1 MLSAVIGGLIAW
13 GTAIAGIAVV
23 DVIVRQ
29 ILLEDVRT
37 YLARTAAGTA
47 ALIDGDQLKTF
58 TRADQDGS
66 PEYNRASRPLR
77 ALIET
82 NPDIRFAYVGVVH
95 GDRMQFVLD
104 GTPRVLDDA
113 GRQQHS
119 APMDVDEAS
128 PGEQAVSRTHRLTV
142 EDEPTATAWGMGI
155 RAEAPVFARDGQMTG
170 YVGITVRADR
180 YNQLVRR
187 VDASA
192 ALGVLIA
199 SALAFLSG
207 VAIWRVQRAR
217 AGALAVQKLTEDQL
231 KRAQQLANLGKWHE
245 NLNSR
250 VGRMSEELQKLLGN
264 PGGSDRPMA
273 AYLAATHPEDRAQV
287 ETALENLGKNGG
299 SRTLDHRFI
308 VNGAVKHVRAAA
320 AAHRDARSQPEE
332 IHGIVLDV
340 TDIKAAALETL
351 KAKEAAESANRAKSE
366 FLANMSHEIRTPMN
380 GVLGFTQLLSDTK
393 LDDEQR
399 EFVET
404 IEASGQSLLALLND
418 ILDYSKIE
426 AGKLTLESAAF
437 DLARLVEE
445 VAALMAPRFA
455 ENQVDL
461 IVDYSVRAART
472 VLGDAARTRQILVNL
487 MSNALKFTPSG
498 HVLIEVL
505 PELGSVRI
513 GVTDTGIGIPEDV
526 QHKLFDKFVQADTST
541 TRTYGGTG
549 LGLAICRQLVQLMG
563 GEIGLTSAPGQGS
576 TFWFRLPC
584 EGGASLDSDLPPE
597 HSGSIPSKLL
607 IVDDHE
613 ISRRVLAGFA
623 DHWEIPCEQA
633 SGGAPA
639 LELLGQAHAGDKP
652 FDIVAIDYRMPEMD
666 GEELC
671 RRIRADS
678 RYSDLALVM
687 LMPNAHGGEAQR
699 MARAGYD
706 AYLAQPVVR
715 SIRFLDSLCRARAH
729 RDAIMV
735 RRALASGPRPWHA
748 HLVADVASEALAHG
762 APRILVAE
770 DNPVNQMLASR
781 LLTKRGYTVHVAEDG
796 AAAVQAVMS
805 RGYAL
810 VLMDC
815 HMPLLDGFAATAA
828 IRALEAPLVRRT
840 PIVALTAGVMPKD
853 RARCIEAG
861 MDDFLAKP
869 LVSAALDATLERW
882 LPAAEPMAGSV
893 FRA

>member
-1 MLSAVIGGLIAW
+1 
-13 GTAIAGIAVV
+13 
-23 DVIVRQ
+23 
-29 ILLEDVRT
+29 
-37 YLARTAAGTA
+37 
-47 ALIDGDQLKTF
+47 
-58 TRADQDGS
+58 
-66 PEYNRASRPLR
+66 
-77 ALIET
+77 
-82 NPDIRFAYVGVVH
+82 
-95 GDRMQFVLD
+95 
-104 GTPRVLDDA
+104 
-113 GRQQHS
+113 
-119 APMDVDEAS
+119 
-128 PGEQAVSRTHRLTV
+128 
-142 EDEPTATAWGMGI
+142 
-155 RAEAPVFARDGQMTG
+155 
-170 YVGITVRADR
+170 
-180 YNQLVRR
+180 VRR
-187 VDASA
+187 VDVSA

-207 VAIWRVQRAR
+207 IAIWRVQRAR
-217 AGALAVQKLTEDQL
+217 ASALAAQELTEDQL

-250 VGRMSEELQKLLGN
+250 SGRISDELQKLLGN
-264 PGGSDRPMA
+264 PAGSDRPMA

-287 ETALENLGKNGG
+287 EAALENLGTNGV

-308 VNGAVKHVRAAA
+308 VNGTIKHVRAAA
-320 AAHRDARSQPEE
+320 AARCDVRGQPEE

-393 LDDEQR
+393 LDNEQR

-461 IVDYSVRAART
+461 LVDYSVRAART

-505 PELGSVRI
+505 PEQGSVRI

-607 IVDDHE
+607 IVDDNE

-633 SGGAPA
+633 SAGAEA
-639 LELLGQAHAGDKP
+639 LERLEQAHAADRP
-652 FDIVAIDYRMPEMD
+652 FDIAAIDYRMPEMD
-666 GEELC
+666 GGELC

-678 RYSDLALVM
+678 RYSELALVM
-687 LMPNAHGGEAQR
+687 LMSNALGGETQG
-699 MARAGYD
+699 MARTGYD
-706 AYLAQPVVR
+706 AYLAQPAVR
-715 SIRFLDSLCRARAH
+715 SIRLLDALCRARAH
-729 RDAIMV
+729 RDAIKV
-735 RRALASGPRPWHA
+735 QRALESGPRPRHA
-748 HLVADVASEALAHG
+748 QLVADVAPEALKHG
-762 APRILVAE
+762 APRILVVE
-770 DNPVNQMLASR
+770 DNPVNQMLATR
-781 LLTKRGYTVHVAEDG
+781 LLTKRGYAVHVAEDG

-840 PIVALTAGVMPKD
+840 PIVALTAGVMAKD

-869 LVSAALDATLERW
+869 LISAALDATLERW
-882 LPAAEPMAGSV
+882 LPAAEAEGNPTLV
-893 FRA
+893 CR

>member
-1 MLSAVIGGLIAW
+1 
-13 GTAIAGIAVV
+13 
-23 DVIVRQ
+23 
-29 ILLEDVRT
+29 
-37 YLARTAAGTA
+37 
-47 ALIDGDQLKTF
+47 
-58 TRADQDGS
+58 
-66 PEYNRASRPLR
+66 
-77 ALIET
+77 
-82 NPDIRFAYVGVVH
+82 
-95 GDRMQFVLD
+95 
-104 GTPRVLDDA
+104 
-113 GRQQHS
+113 
-119 APMDVDEAS
+119 
-128 PGEQAVSRTHRLTV
+128 
-142 EDEPTATAWGMGI
+142 
-155 RAEAPVFARDGQMTG
+155 
-170 YVGITVRADR
+170 
-180 YNQLVRR
+180 
-187 VDASA
+187 
-192 ALGVLIA
+192 
-199 SALAFLSG
+199 
-207 VAIWRVQRAR
+207 
-217 AGALAVQKLTEDQL
+217 
-231 KRAQQLANLGKWHE
+231 
-245 NLNSR
+245 
-250 VGRMSEELQKLLGN
+250 
-264 PGGSDRPMA
+264 
-273 AYLAATHPEDRAQV
+273 
-287 ETALENLGKNGG
+287 
-299 SRTLDHRFI
+299 
-308 VNGAVKHVRAAA
+308 
-320 AAHRDARSQPEE
+320 
-332 IHGIVLDV
+332 
-340 TDIKAAALETL
+340 
-351 KAKEAAESANRAKSE
+351 
-366 FLANMSHEIRTPMN
+366 
-380 GVLGFTQLLSDTK
+380 
-393 LDDEQR
+393 
-399 EFVET
+399 
-404 IEASGQSLLALLND
+404 
-418 ILDYSKIE
+418 
-426 AGKLTLESAAF
+426 
-437 DLARLVEE
+437 
-445 VAALMAPRFA
+445 
-455 ENQVDL
+455 
-461 IVDYSVRAART
+461 
-472 VLGDAARTRQILVNL
+472 
-487 MSNALKFTPSG
+487 
-498 HVLIEVL
+498 
-505 PELGSVRI
+505 
-513 GVTDTGIGIPEDV
+513 
-526 QHKLFDKFVQADTST
+526 
-541 TRTYGGTG
+541 
-549 LGLAICRQLVQLMG
+549 
-563 GEIGLTSAPGQGS
+563 
-576 TFWFRLPC
+576 
-584 EGGASLDSDLPPE
+584 
-597 HSGSIPSKLL
+597 L

-623 DHWEIPCEQA
+623 DHWEIRCEQA

-715 SIRFLDSLCRARAH
+715 SIRLLDSLCRARAH

>member
-1 MLSAVIGGLIAW
+1 
-13 GTAIAGIAVV
+13 
-23 DVIVRQ
+23 
-29 ILLEDVRT
+29 
-37 YLARTAAGTA
+37 
-47 ALIDGDQLKTF
+47 
-58 TRADQDGS
+58 
-66 PEYNRASRPLR
+66 
-77 ALIET
+77 
-82 NPDIRFAYVGVVH
+82 
-95 GDRMQFVLD
+95 MQFVLD
-104 GTPRVLDDA
+104 GTPRVLDEA

-180 YNQLVRR
+180 YHQLVRR
-187 VDASA
+187 VDVSA

-207 VAIWRVQRAR
+207 IAIWRVQRAR
-217 AGALAVQKLTEDQL
+217 ASALAAQELTEDQL

-250 VGRMSEELQKLLGN
+250 SGRISDELQKLLGN
-264 PGGSDRPMA
+264 PAGSDRPMA

-287 ETALENLGKNGG
+287 EAALENLGTNGV

-308 VNGAVKHVRAAA
+308 VNGTIKHVRAAA
-320 AAHRDARSQPEE
+320 AARCDVRGQPEE

-393 LDDEQR
+393 LDNEQR

-461 IVDYSVRAART
+461 LVDYSVRAART

-505 PELGSVRI
+505 PEQGSVRI

-607 IVDDHE
+607 IVDDNE

-633 SGGAPA
+633 SAGAEA
-639 LELLGQAHAGDKP
+639 LERLEQAHAADRP
-652 FDIVAIDYRMPEMD
+652 FDIAAIDYRMPEMD
-666 GEELC
+666 GGELC

-678 RYSDLALVM
+678 RYSELALVM
-687 LMPNAHGGEAQR
+687 LMSNALGGETQG
-699 MARAGYD
+699 MARTGYD
-706 AYLAQPVVR
+706 AYLAQPAVR
-715 SIRFLDSLCRARAH
+715 SIRLLDALCRARAH
-729 RDAIMV
+729 RDAIKV
-735 RRALASGPRPWHA
+735 QRALESGPRPRHA
-748 HLVADVASEALAHG
+748 QLVADVAPEALKHG
-762 APRILVAE
+762 APRILVVE
-770 DNPVNQMLASR
+770 DNPVNQMLATR
-781 LLTKRGYTVHVAEDG
+781 LLTKRGYAVHVAEDG

-840 PIVALTAGVMPKD
+840 PIVALTAGVMAKD

-869 LVSAALDATLERW
+869 LISAALDATLERW
-882 LPAAEPMAGSV
+882 LPAAEAEGNPTLV
-893 FRA
+893 CR